1 MLTMT
6 HHMESRT
13 QHHQRPDEGG
23 RLWRADRIRNT
34 GRAARFAA
42 SMRRWLPQS
51 RFAGRQAQNREAMER
66 RAANMRRQRVANP
79 ADISNAAAI
88 TMQFSVVRLTIP
100 FNRSIPD
107 LLHAAAVP
115 PRVD

>member
-1 MLTMT
+1 
-6 HHMESRT
+6 
-13 QHHQRPDEGG
+13 
-23 RLWRADRIRNT
+23 
-34 GRAARFAA
+34 
-42 SMRRWLPQS
+42 
-51 RFAGRQAQNREAMER
+51 
-66 RAANMRRQRVANP
+66 MRRQRVANP